1 MRETREI
8 DSYARF
14 VKSTPAAHDR
24 LALLLRAAETVERGL
39 DVEETLQAIADVA
52 REVTGARYAALG
64 VLGPDRRITQ
74 FITSGLT
81 ASEIERIGRLP
92 TGRGLLGALIV
103 DGGPIRLDEIADD
116 ARSVGF
122 PPGHPPMRSFLG
134 VPIRARGEVFGD
146 LYLTEA
152 PDGAFTAE
160 DEYVITLLAVKAGIA
175 IENARLYAD
184 ARFQAT
190 EAQRSADAR
199 ASVNAIAASILR
211 ERDVSKLMG
220 ALAQEA
226 AKLLGA
232 LLVTVGIPDEV
243 SGTVRFPVAVGAG
256 ADQTRGIE
264 APLDTSIAGTS
275 ILAGEAVRVDDA
287 ITIAADPIAAAT
299 GARSVL
305 AVPMIAGDEAVAV
318 IAAYDTVSG
327 APFTGE
333 DQELIEGLAS
343 LGAVALQTARAFG
356 RERARSEALARLRE
370 AEARAEAQRVALRRV
385 VEAQER
391 ERRRLA
397 QDLHDRTGGALT
409 ALQMTLRH
417 LERERDP
424 AVVVRGLAAAS
435 ADATAAIEDLRDLIV
450 DLRPRV
456 LDDFG
461 LGPALER
468 LGEALGR
475 NGGLAVDVAADPTVN
490 ALPAAV
496 ATAAYR
502 VVQESLTN
510 VVRHAQARAA
520 GVSAAVTNGVLV
532 VVVEDD
538 GVGIGPTKLG
548 PASTGGYG
556 LDGMRERASLV
567 DGVLRIERPTSGGTR
582 VTLEVPLR

>member
-1 MRETREI
+1 
-8 DSYARF
+8 
-14 VKSTPAAHDR
+14 
-24 LALLLRAAETVERGL
+24 
-39 DVEETLQAIADVA
+39 
-52 REVTGARYAALG
+52 
-64 VLGPDRRITQ
+64 
-74 FITSGLT
+74 
-81 ASEIERIGRLP
+81 
-92 TGRGLLGALIV
+92 
-103 DGGPIRLDEIADD
+103 
-116 ARSVGF
+116 
-122 PPGHPPMRSFLG
+122 
-134 VPIRARGEVFGD
+134 
-146 LYLTEA
+146 
-152 PDGAFTAE
+152 
-160 DEYVITLLAVKAGIA
+160 
-175 IENARLYAD
+175 
-184 ARFQAT
+184 
-190 EAQRSADAR
+190 
-199 ASVNAIAASILR
+199 
-211 ERDVSKLMG
+211 
-220 ALAQEA
+220 
-226 AKLLGA
+226 
-232 LLVTVGIPDEV
+232 
-243 SGTVRFPVAVGAG
+243 
-256 ADQTRGIE
+256 
-264 APLDTSIAGTS
+264 
-275 ILAGEAVRVDDA
+275 
-287 ITIAADPIAAAT
+287 
-299 GARSVL
+299 
-305 AVPMIAGDEAVAV
+305 
-318 IAAYDTVSG
+318 
-327 APFTGE
+327 
-333 DQELIEGLAS
+333 
-343 LGAVALQTARAFG
+343 
-356 RERARSEALARLRE
+356 
-370 AEARAEAQRVALRRV
+370 
-385 VEAQER
+385 
-391 ERRRLA
+391 
-397 QDLHDRTGGALT
+397 
-409 ALQMTLRH
+409 MTLRH